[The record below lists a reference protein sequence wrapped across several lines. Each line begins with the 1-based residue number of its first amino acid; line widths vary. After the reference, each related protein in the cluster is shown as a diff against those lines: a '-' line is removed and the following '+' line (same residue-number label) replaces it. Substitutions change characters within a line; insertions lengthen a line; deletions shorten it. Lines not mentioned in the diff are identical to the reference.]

1 MAMTGSVLSTMF
13 MSLTAAIVAAT
24 WLASRQLSASRRDG
38 AALITGMKYRCLA
51 DEYRRLSDT
60 AITAITAHEDT
71 ELKLTEL
78 GMQVSE
84 LRDKLDRM
92 ERILDEVEWADR

>member
-1 MAMTGSVLSTMF
+1 MTGSVLSAMF
-13 MSLTAAIVAAT
+13 MSLAAAIVAAT
-24 WLASRQLSASRRDG
+24 WVASRRLSASGQTR
-38 AALITGMKYRCLA
+38 AALATGKKYRGLA

-60 AITAITAHEDT
+60 AITAITAQEDT

-92 ERILDEVEWADR
+92 ERILNEVE